1 MPTLRTITYT
11 VRPLQ
16 WDGPRTP
23 EAARVSTFSA
33 AWSNTLNLLDLE
45 LFKLDARNVVL
56 QLAVTDA
63 QLRLDGGIRADAR
76 VTDPAA
82 RLLFDSR
89 EGALGYACDR
99 FRSWQEN
106 VRAIAL
112 GLEALRKVDRYGIG
126 AGQQYKG
133 YRAIEG
139 SAAVMTPVVACAILA
154 RVAWPNEAADR
165 QAMWAPKIG
174 TDTQIAA
181 STLRKARANSHPDRL
196 GGDRT
201 AWDQVEQAA
210 RVLGLDQ

>member
-23 EAARVSTFSA
+23 EAARRSTFKAS
-33 AWSNTLNLLDLE
+33 WTQTRDRLFLE
-45 LFKLDARNVVL
+45 LDQLGARNVVL

-63 QLRLDGGIRADAR
+63 QLRLDGGIRANAQ

-89 EGALGYACDR
+89 EGSLGYACDR
-99 FRSWQEN
+99 FLTWHEN

-112 GLEALRKVDRYGIG
+112 GLEALRKIDRYGIG

-133 YRAIEG
+133 YREIEG
-139 SAAVMTPVVACAILA
+139 APAAMSVA
-154 RVAWPNEAADR
+154 EAEKLL
-165 QAMWAPKIG
+165 QSMGGGPIAPYAKL
-174 TDTQIAA
+174 
-181 STLRKARANSHPDRL
+181 LRRARAAAHPDRW
-196 GGDRT
+196 GGNRTHWDR
-201 AWDQVEQAA
+201 AEQAA